1 VVLSGSKQHLRDFM
15 IRVQSPPAKATLQTD
30 RLVYYSIFL
39 RYTGQ
44 HEGQYSN
51 TTGVYNHKLYPD
63 KPIRFIP
70 EVIMFVWCGIL
81 FCLGIL
87 AFIDAIMNMG
97 AIFRQINSAVFML
110 ISLALLVRTSTK
122 AREAKRENV
131 QAKIR
136 SLEQQ
141 LKTFREGEKVL
152 EDY

>member
-1 VVLSGSKQHLRDFM
+1 
-15 IRVQSPPAKATLQTD
+15 
-30 RLVYYSIFL
+30 
-39 RYTGQ
+39 
-44 HEGQYSN
+44 
-51 TTGVYNHKLYPD
+51 
-63 KPIRFIP
+63 
-70 EVIMFVWCGIL
+70 MFVWCGIL